1 MKIKIS
7 TKVNSDLKT
16 VISGFDKKL
25 FLSLNPPFP
34 PVKLLRFDGCKMGD
48 QVTLELNFLLF
59 KQTWIS
65 KIVDDRLEEN
75 QWYFVDEG
83 EKLPFFLKTWTHKHL
98 VNRIDEHAV
107 IIDHIQY
114 STGTIL
120 SDILM
125 YPVLLLQFLYRKPVY
140 KRVFSES
147 PAF

>member
-1 MKIKIS
+1 MTIKIS

-16 VISGFDKKL
+16 VIRGFDQKL

-34 PVKLLRFDGCKMGD
+34 PVKLLRFDGCKKGD

-83 EKLPFFLKTWTHKHL
+83 KKLPFFLKTWTHKHL
-98 VNRIDEHAV
+98 VNRIDEQAL
-107 IIDHIQY
+107 IIDQIQY

-120 SDILM
+120 SDLLM

-140 KRVFSES
+140 KRVFSKS
-147 PAF
+147 PPF